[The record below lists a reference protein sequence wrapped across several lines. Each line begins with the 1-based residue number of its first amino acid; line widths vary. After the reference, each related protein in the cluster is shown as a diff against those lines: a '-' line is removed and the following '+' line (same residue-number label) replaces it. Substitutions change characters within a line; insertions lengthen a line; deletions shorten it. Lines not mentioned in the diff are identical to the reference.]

1 MIDRKVGETEFE
13 YGLRLIEHKMEGTA
27 EIEWQDIVD
36 ILGLD
41 VHRDTLRKA
50 CQGEYGSYNVLK
62 YFKQKQSK
70 ESYTPS
76 GALSELDLK
85 IIELKK
91 ERKKIQTVSLEYNKM
106 LREQARDE
114 LIVESIRDIIPKVE
128 RTEFMPLRPNL
139 GETEWILSFGDI
151 HFDKFFESVNN
162 SYSTDEIV
170 RRLNLLLGNVI
181 EQIEEKGIQHLTV
194 LNVGDSLEGLLRISA
209 LRTMRHGMLNSVV
222 IFSRMIGDWLDALSE
237 YVEITYRHVMT
248 ANHSELRMFNQ
259 KRGETDENLELV
271 IVNYIHD
278 YLRANQRVEVVVD
291 KNGFSEFEIN
301 GFNFMA
307 LHGDAIKNKD
317 NALKDLSM
325 LHRKFYDYVIM
336 GHFHSGMTKTVAE
349 GLTNNKDVIVVPSFI
364 GSDPYSDSLLVGSK
378 GAAKLY
384 GVTANGIT
392 KEETIILN

>member
-13 YGLRLIEHKMEGTA
+13 YGLRLIEGKIENT
-27 EIEWQDIVD
+27 IDVEWQDIID
-36 ILGLD
+36 LLGLD
-41 VHRDTLRKA
+41 IHRDTLRKA

-62 YFKQKQSK
+62 HFKSK
-70 ESYTPS
+70 VTDGSYTKD

-91 ERKKIQTVSLEYNKM
+91 ERKKLQTISLEYNKM

-114 LIVESIRDIIPKVE
+114 LIVEGIRDIIPTVE
-128 RTEFMPLRPNL
+128 RIEFRPLQPKR
-139 GETEWILSFGDI
+139 GETEWILAFGDI

-162 SYSTDEIV
+162 SYSTEEIV
-170 RRLNLLLGNVI
+170 RRLNLLMGYMI
-181 EQIEEKGIQHLTV
+181 EEIEEKGIQHLTI

-209 LRTMRHGMLNSVV
+209 LRTMKHGLMESVV
-222 IFSRMIGDWLDALSE
+222 MFSRIIGDWLDALSE

-248 ANHSELRMFNQ
+248 ANHSELRLFNQ
-259 KRGETDENLELV
+259 KRGETDENLEKV

-278 YLRANQRVEVVVD
+278 YLRKNARVNVVID
-291 KNGFSEFEIN
+291 KNGFSEIEIN
-301 GFNFMA
+301 GFSIMA
-307 LHGDAIKNKD
+307 LHGDAIKNKE

-349 GLTNNKDVIVVPSFI
+349 GLTNNKDVIIVPSFI

-384 GVTANGIT
+384 GVTYNGIT
-392 KEETIILN
+392 KEETFILN